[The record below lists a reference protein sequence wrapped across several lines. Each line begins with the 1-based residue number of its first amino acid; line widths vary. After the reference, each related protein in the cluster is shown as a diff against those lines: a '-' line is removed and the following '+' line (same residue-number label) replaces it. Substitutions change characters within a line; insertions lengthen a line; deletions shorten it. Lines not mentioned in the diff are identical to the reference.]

1 MAAKEAAN
9 KVDKAEVEKLQDKL
23 VTIQREIERQQIE
36 TETQF
41 RSQQAKMQQ
50 QMMQKEE
57 EIKKKS
63 EKIIFE
69 LTSVAKEI
77 AEANQICIMMGKNIK
92 FKQCY
97 I

>member
-1 MAAKEAAN
+1 
-9 KVDKAEVEKLQDKL
+9 
-23 VTIQREIERQQIE
+23 
-36 TETQF
+36 
-41 RSQQAKMQQ
+41 
-50 QMMQKEE
+50 MMQKEE

-77 AEANQICIMMGKNIK
+77 MEANQICIMMGKNIK